1 MFSPIIPGVCYAHNR
16 LHLCIWNYFYLKC
29 PSKTSSLP
37 SAEDL
42 PIHSPFKTQPSHCF
56 LWETFPI
63 SLRLW
68 FYHQYLAHCLGQ
80 SWFLINA
87 YWKNKWMS
95 GLMDGFLPSL
105 NWLSWAFESWVLRL
119 EVHMRWHS
127 ISWSTWGSEY
137 TLLAKVIKNGY
148 LLQAKVSLHISSK
161 EGSTVKY
168 IELEKSYTG
177 LCFFNSEPLIR

>member
-1 MFSPIIPGVCYAHNR
+1 MFSPIIPGVCYARNR
-16 LHLCIWNYFYLKC
+16 LHLCIWNYFYLEC
-29 PSKTSSLP
+29 LP
-37 SAEDL
+37 KPVPFHLLNYL
-42 PIHSPFKTQPSHCF
+42 PIHSPYKTQPSHCF

-119 EVHMRWHS
+119 EV
-127 ISWSTWGSEY
+127 TSEVTFY
-137 TLLAKVIKNGY
+137 ILKHLGLWVYFVNQSHWKWIFA
-148 LLQAKVSLHISSK
+148 SSK
-161 EGSTVKY
+161 SFPTYFQRRSFHCEIHWVR
-168 IELEKSYTG
+168 EKLYWIV
-177 LCFFNSEPLIR
+177 FF